1 MSGKTAPAETA
12 EGGGRA
18 GWRARRFAL
27 QGVARQLLPGER
39 VRWCLRAVRPGEPGV
54 GVLQSVAH
62 GGAHYG
68 GLRACGSVWHCPVC
82 AAKIAARRRG
92 ELEGAIAAHRAAGGA
107 VFLLTYTV
115 AHGRGENLEELLGAF
130 LAALRSTL
138 GSRAY
143 RRLRAAYRVV
153 GAVRGLE
160 VTWGAAHGYHP
171 HGHVL
176 LFLAPPADGPWTEAR
191 AARAAGELWAA
202 LYPVWAG
209 AAGRWGLAMS
219 AARGLDVRHTRGAVG
234 DYVAKFGRDP
244 GGEPWGPGCELAKAH
259 VKRGREGRYTPWDLL
274 RVVEETGESWAR
286 DRFRE
291 YAAAFKGRHQLE
303 WSKGLRARLG
313 LGREASDTEL
323 AERAEE
329 PAVCVGVLTL
339 EEWRLVLWGEARAAV
354 LAAAEAGGWAAVCAV
369 VAAVR
374 ERQVAARAGP
384 GPPE

>member
-1 MSGKTAPAETA
+1 MSEEAAA
-12 EGGGRA
+12 GGRA
-18 GWRARRFAL
+18 AWRARRFAL
-27 QGVARQLLPGER
+27 QGVARRLLPGER
-39 VRWCLRAVRPGEPGV
+39 VRWCLRAVRPGEAGV

-82 AAKIAARRRG
+82 AAKVAERRRG

-115 AHGRGENLEELLGAF
+115 AHGRGDDLQGLLGAF
-130 LAALRSTL
+130 VAAVRSML
-138 GSRAY
+138 GGRPY
-143 RRLRAAYRVV
+143 RRLRGAYGVV

-160 VTWGAAHGYHP
+160 VTWGEAHGYHP

-176 LFLAPPADGPWTEAR
+176 LFLDAPADGPWTEVR
-191 AARAAGELWAA
+191 AARAAGELRAALAPLWAA
-202 LYPVWAG
+202 
-209 AAGRWGLAMS
+209 AAGRQGLTMS

-259 VKRGREGRYTPWDLL
+259 VKTGRAGRYTPWDLL

-291 YAAAFKGRHQLE
+291 YATVFKGRHQLE
-303 WSKGLRARLG
+303 WSKGLRDRLG
-313 LGREASDTEL
+313 LGREASDAEL

-329 PAVCVGVLTL
+329 PAVCLGVLTL
-339 EEWRLVLWGEARAAV
+339 AEWRLVLWGEARAAV
-354 LAAAEAGGWAAVCAV
+354 LAAAEEGGWSAVGAV
-369 VAAVR
+369 VAELR
-374 ERQVAARAGP
+374 ERWVVARAGP
-384 GPPE
+384 GPPG